1 MQFWGTRQ
9 HLNACLSL
17 CCGPGRKFWRG
28 EGWVGAGLQ
37 LQSASEA
44 GGGGAFPS
52 AGLPVFSEHLPWAR
66 LQLLA
71 SGVERN
77 EEGLLGT
84 PEGLGGQRRL
94 PHEEQPVQRAW
105 GQEEHSG
112 ESLAGLE
119 LGDWRAGWDA
129 AAGCGGG

>member
-1 MQFWGTRQ
+1 M
-9 HLNACLSL
+9 HACH
-17 CCGPGRKFWRG
+17 FV
-28 EGWVGAGLQ
+28 VGLAGNSGGARVGLEQ
-37 LQSASEA
+37 VCSYSQPQKHARL

-52 AGLPVFSEHLPWAR
+52 VGLPVFSEHLPWAR

-71 SGVERN
+71 SRVERN